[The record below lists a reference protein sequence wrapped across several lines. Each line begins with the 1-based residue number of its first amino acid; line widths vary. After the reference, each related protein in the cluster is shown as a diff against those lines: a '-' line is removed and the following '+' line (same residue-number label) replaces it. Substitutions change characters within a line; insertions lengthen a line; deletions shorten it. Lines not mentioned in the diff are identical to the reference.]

1 MNSASFELLKREP
14 SSFELDEL
22 DESSTYNDPSFNM
35 VDLMHDM
42 SIDEEGT
49 NNRSNN
55 ASPKPLE
62 RVHSTASDVSMSS
75 FNAAHWLSVGGRSF
89 SEGENSLDEIRPSV
103 RKDVLTK
110 VLQQQKPP
118 SMFSAQQQ
126 SSSPAAPSS
135 MYSICARR
143 RI

>member
-49 NNRSNN
+49 NNRPND

-62 RVHSTASDVSMSS
+62 RVH
-75 FNAAHWLSVGGRSF
+75 
-89 SEGENSLDEIRPSV
+89 
-103 RKDVLTK
+103 
-110 VLQQQKPP
+110 
-118 SMFSAQQQ
+118 
-126 SSSPAAPSS
+126 
-135 MYSICARR
+135 
-143 RI
+143 